1 MRLEMGLR
9 GLGSG
14 MAMADAKGGRA
25 AARARSAGCR
35 AARVV
40 LALAA
45 LSVADRAAAQTPV
58 SAFDGPAA
66 PTPPAVFARDDRG
79 HITLRATRLEAPL
92 RLDGVLDD
100 DAYRSV
106 EPVTHFVQQ
115 EPYEGRPATERTEA
129 WLLYDDRHF
138 YVAVRCYD
146 SQPGRLVANELRRDH
161 FNIFQN
167 DNITISID
175 PFYTRRSGYFFQ
187 INALGAQRD
196 QEVQDERNNN
206 NDWNTVWYAR
216 SRILPDGWSM
226 EFALPFASLRYREA
240 GPQVWGFNLRRI
252 VRWKNEHV
260 SIAPIPASAGFRAM
274 YKFDVFA
281 TLVGVEIPQ
290 QRPPI
295 DVKPYAIAGVTT
307 NLAATP
313 SFRNDLAG
321 DAGVDVKYSLTRGLV
336 ADLTLRTDFAQVEE
350 DQQQVNLTRFSL
362 FFPEKRDFFLEGQ
375 GLFSFGAEQRTGGGG
390 SQTSARTQTPSL
402 TPVVFYSRRIGLSG
416 GLEVPILAG
425 GRLTGRAGPFGIGLL
440 SIQTEEMPAAAAPST
455 NFSVV
460 RIRRDVLRRS
470 NIGFIATRRTPAG
483 GAANTVLGADANLW
497 FFQNVVV
504 TGYVAQSATAGGDG
518 RAGDRASYRGE
529 FEYGGDRYGLKYEHL
544 FVGDRFDPQIG
555 FLRRQAF
562 RRNYGQLRFS
572 PRPAASRTIRKHNVE
587 LDLDHVAGV
596 DGRLETRELKAAYR
610 LELHNNDQWAI
621 DYSTNYEMLRAPF
634 EIVRGVVIP
643 AGSYRFGDVRTVYQ
657 LGPQRRVAGSLTFGA
672 GTFFGGRNTEAGYRG
687 TIEISP
693 RLNVEP
699 GVTLNFVDLP
709 AGRFTTRLVTMRT
722 SAMFSPRMALS
733 ALVQVNS
740 TSSSV
745 GSSVRFRWEYRPGSD
760 LFVVYSDG
768 RDTRG
773 RGFPELVN
781 RGIVLKLTRLFRF

>member
-1 MRLEMGLR
+1 MARVDA
-9 GLGSG
+9 SG
-14 MAMADAKGGRA
+14 DR
-25 AARARSAGCR
+25 ARARPGAGSSGPGR
-35 AARVV
+35 IFPAVA
-40 LALAA
+40 AA
-45 LSVADRAAAQTPV
+45 LLSGATLAGAQTRVP
-58 SAFDGPAA
+58 AFDGPPA
-66 PTPPAVFARDDRG
+66 PAPPAVFAKDDMGR
-79 HITLRATRLEAPL
+79 ITLRATRLDTPL
-92 RLDGVLDD
+92 RLDGLLDEA
-100 DAYRSV
+100 AYRSV

-115 EPYEGRPATERTEA
+115 EPYEGRAATERTEA
-129 WLLYDDRHF
+129 WLLFDDRHF

-146 SQPGRLVANELRRDH
+146 SQPDRLVANELRRDH

-167 DNITISID
+167 DNITISLD

-206 NDWNTVWYAR
+206 NDWNTVWHAR

-281 TLVGVEIPQ
+281 TLTGVEIPQ
-290 QRPPI
+290 GRPPI
-295 DVKPYAIAGVTT
+295 EVKPYTIAGITT

-313 SFRNDLAG
+313 SFRNDPTG
-321 DAGVDVKYSLTRGLV
+321 DAGVDVKYGLTQGLV
-336 ADLTLRTDFAQVEE
+336 ADLTVRTDFAQVEE

-362 FFPEKRDFFLEGQ
+362 FFPEKREFFLEGQ

-390 SQTSARTQTPSL
+390 SQTSARTQAPSL
-402 TPVVFYSRRIGLSG
+402 APVVFYSRRIGLSG

-425 GRLTGRAGPFGIGLL
+425 GRVTGRAGPFGIGLL
-440 SIQTEEMPAAAAPST
+440 SIQTDEAPAAGAVST

-460 RIRRDVLRRS
+460 RLRRDVLRRS
-470 NIGFIATRRTPAG
+470 NIGLIATRRTPDG

-504 TGYVAQSATAGGDG
+504 TGFYALSSTAGAGG
-518 RAGDRASYRGE
+518 AAGDRASYRGE
-529 FEYGGDRYGLKYEHL
+529 FEYGGDRYGVKYEHL
-544 FVGDRFDPQIG
+544 FVGERFDPQIG

-562 RRNYGQLRFS
+562 RRHYGQLRFS
-572 PRPAASRTIRKHNVE
+572 PRPAASRRIRKHNVE
-587 LDLDHVAGV
+587 LDLDHIAGV
-596 DGRLETRELKAAYR
+596 DGRLETREIKGTYR

-621 DYSTNYEMLRAPF
+621 DYSANYEMLRVPF
-634 EIVRGVVIP
+634 EIARGVVIP
-643 AGSYRFGDVRTVYQ
+643 AGAYRFGDVRTVYQ
-657 LGPQRRVAGSLTFGA
+657 LGPQRRVAGSLTFGT
-672 GTFFGGRNTEAGYRG
+672 GSFFGGRNTEAGYRG
-687 TIEISP
+687 TIELSP

-699 GVTLNFVDLP
+699 GVTLNLVDLP
-709 AGRFTTRLVTMRT
+709 AGRFTTKLVTMRA
-722 SAMFSPRMALS
+722 SAMFSPRMVLS
-733 ALVQVNS
+733 ALVQFNS
-740 TSSSV
+740 TTSSV
-745 GSSVRFRWEYRPGSD
+745 GSSLRFRWEYRPGSD

-773 RGFPELVN
+773 RGFPGLVN
-781 RGIVLKLTRLFRF
+781 QGLVVKMTRLFRF